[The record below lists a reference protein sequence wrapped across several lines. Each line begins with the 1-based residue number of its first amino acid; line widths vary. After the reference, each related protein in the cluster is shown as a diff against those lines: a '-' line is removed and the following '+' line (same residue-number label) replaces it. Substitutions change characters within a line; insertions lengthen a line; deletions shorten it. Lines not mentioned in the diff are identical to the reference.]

1 LQQTQPSFAENDDCR
16 QVNLLDRAQA
26 RSSLAQSAGRRRSR
40 PDRCRRQASLAM
52 TRWRPPAP
60 RSTAIIT
67 REGFEKLK
75 SELDHLWHTLRPEV
89 VKALAAAAAEGD
101 RSENAEY
108 TYRKKQLGE
117 IDRRVR
123 YLSKRIPAL
132 KVAEGAPADRLSVFF
147 GALIELEN
155 LASGETLRYRIV
167 GPDETDAKLG
177 WISIDS
183 PLARAVLKKKLDEE
197 FEAELPGGRTRFA
210 LIGVDYPDA

>member
-1 LQQTQPSFAENDDCR
+1 MS
-16 QVNLLDRAQA
+16 
-26 RSSLAQSAGRRRSR
+26 
-40 PDRCRRQASLAM
+40 
-52 TRWRPPAP
+52 RWRPPAP
-60 RSTAIIT
+60 HSTAIIT

-75 SELDHLWHTLRPEV
+75 AELDHLWHTLRPDV

-123 YLSKRIPAL
+123 YLSKRIPSL
-132 KVAEGAPADRLSVFF
+132 KVAEGVPTDRDAVFF
-147 GALIELEN
+147 GASIELEN
-155 LASGETLRYRIV
+155 VASGESVRYRIV

-183 PLARAVLKKKLDEE
+183 PLARAALKKRLDDE
-197 FEAELPGGRTRFA
+197 FDAELPGGPIRFA
-210 LIGVDYPDA
+210 IVAIEY